1 MVARHVVMQSPTFTQ
16 RHLHQAALG
25 GLRRLAYSLW
35 DFTGLTMTEADPA
48 LLIAYDHKRR
58 ETEAPTALDD
68 LRHAVNV
75 NELIDELAVALFA
88 ISFSRWTCHL

>member
-1 MVARHVVMQSPTFTQ
+1 
-16 RHLHQAALG
+16 
-25 GLRRLAYSLW
+25 
-35 DFTGLTMTEADPA
+35 MTEADPA
-48 LLIAYDHKRR
+48 LLIADDHKRR

-75 NELIDELAVALFA
+75 NELIDELAVSLFA